1 MGKNKDFL
9 VPKKPKTKRDPSL
22 VHSSSAARRG
32 GTWDLDPVNFFLRDF
47 FFLDFF
53 FLGIGPC
60 GLVPPPPLECNSILP
75 LVTAVSITPKGAEP
89 PGSRRI
95 GVIGALV
102 LILPS
107 ETV

>member
-1 MGKNKDFL
+1 MRGQSLN
-9 VPKKPKTKRDPSL
+9 PSL

-32 GTWDLDPVNFFLRDF
+32 GTWDLDPDDFLLRGFSWIFFNGDWSLR
-47 FFLDFF
+47 
-53 FLGIGPC
+53 IG
-60 GLVPPPPLECNSILP
+60 PPPPLEWNSFLP
-75 LVTAVSITPKGAEP
+75 LVTAVLITPKGAES

-107 ETV
+107 KNV

>member
-1 MGKNKDFL
+1 MPWGELGTSTQTISTSGFFL
-9 VPKKPKTKRDPSL
+9 
-22 VHSSSAARRG
+22 G
-32 GTWDLDPVNFFLRDF
+32 FFFLR
-47 FFLDFF
+47 
-53 FLGIGPC
+53 GICPC
-60 GLVPPPPLECNSILP
+60 GLVPPPPLEWTSFPP
-75 LVTAVSITPKGAEP
+75 LVTTVLITPKGAES

>member
-1 MGKNKDFL
+1 MKIRVDREGDEGRKVTPKYGFNKTN
-9 VPKKPKTKRDPSL
+9 V
-22 VHSSSAARRG
+22 
-32 GTWDLDPVNFFLRDF
+32 
-47 FFLDFF
+47 
-53 FLGIGPC
+53 GIGPC
-60 GLVPPPPLECNSILP
+60 GLVPPPPLEWNSILP
-75 LVTAVSITPKGAEP
+75 LVTAVLITPKGAEP

>member
-1 MGKNKDFL
+1 M
-9 VPKKPKTKRDPSL
+9 
-22 VHSSSAARRG
+22 G
-32 GTWDLDPVNFFLRDF
+32 GTWDLDPDDFLLRG

-53 FLGIGPC
+53 FMGIGPF
-60 GLVPPPPLECNSILP
+60 GPVPPPPLEWTPFLP
-75 LVTAVSITPKGAEP
+75 LVAAVFITPKGAESP
-89 PGSRRI
+89 VSRRI

>member
-1 MGKNKDFL
+1 MVRHGGDLGPRPRRFSPFL
-9 VPKKPKTKRDPSL
+9 
-22 VHSSSAARRG
+22 G
-32 GTWDLDPVNFFLRDF
+32 FL
-47 FFLDFF
+47 FLM
-53 FLGIGPC
+53 GIGPC
-60 GLVPPPPLECNSILP
+60 GPVPLPPLEWTPFPP
-75 LVTAVSITPKGAEP
+75 LVAAVLITPKGAES